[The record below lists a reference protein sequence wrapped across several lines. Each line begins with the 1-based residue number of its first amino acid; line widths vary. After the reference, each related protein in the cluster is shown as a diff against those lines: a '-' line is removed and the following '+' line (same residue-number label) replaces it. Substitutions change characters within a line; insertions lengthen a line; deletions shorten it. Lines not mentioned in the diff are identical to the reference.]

1 MRNRI
6 AVILMALAALTFS
19 SCDKPEIP
27 SAFLEVTPNNIA
39 GTWMLETF
47 NGVSLAEGNY
57 VYMEFIRKD
66 RTFKIFQNTDSAYT
80 RVLTGS
86 YNIYTDNEAGS
97 VIRGIYDY
105 QQGYWASRYVIKDLT
120 ESRMCW
126 VALDDETN
134 VCVYVRADI
143 PKDIYSAYVPD
154 VEEEEK

>member
-1 MRNRI
+1 MDYFFTVGN
-6 AVILMALAALTFS
+6 VQLWLY
-19 SCDKPEIP
+19 SCKTTPKQDLLKRQ
-27 SAFLEVTPNNIA
+27 SLKAF
-39 GTWMLETF
+39 G
-47 NGVSLAEGNY
+47 
-57 VYMEFIRKD
+57 
-66 RTFKIFQNTDSAYT
+66 TFKIFQNTDSAYT

-154 VEEEEK
+154 VKEEEK